1 MRNVELFRYKLQ
13 LKHPLLRGAFG
24 EFVGTFFLI
33 VSFLLQIKIKFLV
46 YWRMYCCSNTFDQ
59 RTKCLD

>member
-33 VSFLLQIKIKFLV
+33 VSFLLQIKI
-46 YWRMYCCSNTFDQ
+46 
-59 RTKCLD
+59 